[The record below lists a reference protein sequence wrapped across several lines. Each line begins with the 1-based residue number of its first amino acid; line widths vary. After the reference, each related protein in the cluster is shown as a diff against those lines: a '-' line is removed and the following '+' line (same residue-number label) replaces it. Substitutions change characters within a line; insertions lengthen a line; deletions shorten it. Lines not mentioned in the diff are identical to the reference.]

1 MLQTLTPCDR
11 IRGLWQGLSVRRA
24 ERLIR
29 IVQALRETAPG
40 AVTAQELGARFEVSE
55 RTIYRDIAHLIG
67 SGAPI
72 DGEAGVGYVLR
83 PGFDLPPLTFSFE
96 QLDALALGAR
106 FVRATGDKDL
116 AAAAGEALAKI
127 EHALPETHR
136 ERLRSAPLF
145 AALLDDTVRPE
156 AFAPVRNAIAN
167 RRKLRVRYN
176 SLQDEISERV
186 IRPLSLTCFGRVWL
200 LSAWCELRNDFRH
213 FRTDRVER
221 VTVLAEAF
229 EDEPGK
235 TFEDLQ
241 RGRQAEYDAQRS
253 AQHQAS

>member
-1 MLQTLTPCDR
+1 M
-11 IRGLWQGLSVRRA
+11 RRA

-29 IVQALRETAPG
+29 IVQALREAAPG
-40 AVTAQELGARFEVSE
+40 AVTAHDMGHRFEVSE

-106 FVRATGDKDL
+106 LVKATGDKNL
-116 AAAAGEALAKI
+116 ASAANEALAKI
-127 EHALPETHR
+127 EHALPESHR
-136 ERLRSAPLF
+136 QRLRNVPLF
-145 AALLDDTVRPE
+145 AAFLDETVRPE
-156 AFAPVRNAIAN
+156 AFGPVRNAIAGK
-167 RRKLRVRYN
+167 RKLRVRYQ
-176 SLQDEISERV
+176 SLADDTTERV
-186 IRPLSLTCFGRVWL
+186 IRPLALTCFGRVWL
-200 LSAWCELRNDFRH
+200 LSAWCELRNDFRY

-221 VTVLAEAF
+221 LTVLAESF

-235 TFEDLQ
+235 RYEDM
-241 RGRQAEYDAQRS
+241 RRAG
-253 AQHQAS
+253 

>member
-1 MLQTLTPCDR
+1 M
-11 IRGLWQGLSVRRA
+11 RRA

-29 IVQALRETAPG
+29 IVQALREAAPG
-40 AVTAQELGARFEVSE
+40 AVTAHEMGHRFEVSE

-106 FVRATGDKDL
+106 LVKATGDKDL
-116 AAAAGEALAKI
+116 ASAANEALAKI
-127 EHALPETHR
+127 EHALPESHR
-136 ERLRSAPLF
+136 QRLRGVPLF
-145 AALLDDTVRPE
+145 AAFLDDTVRPE
-156 AFAPVRNAIAN
+156 AFGPVRNAIAN
-167 RRKLRVRYN
+167 RRKLRVRYQ
-176 SLQDEISERV
+176 SLADDTTVRV
-186 IRPLSLTCFGRVWL
+186 IRPLALTCFGRVWL

-221 VTVLAEAF
+221 LTVLAESF

-235 TFEDLQ
+235 RYEDM
-241 RGRQAEYDAQRS
+241 RRAA
-253 AQHQAS
+253 

>member
-1 MLQTLTPCDR
+1 M
-11 IRGLWQGLSVRRA
+11 RRA

-29 IVQALRETAPG
+29 IVQALREAAPG
-40 AVTAQELGARFEVSE
+40 AVTAHEMGHKFEVSE

-106 FVRATGDKDL
+106 LVKATGDKDL
-116 AAAAGEALAKI
+116 ASAANEALAKI
-127 EHALPETHR
+127 EHALPESHR
-136 ERLRSAPLF
+136 ERLRNVPLF
-145 AALLDDTVRPE
+145 AAFLDETVRPD
-156 AFAPVRNAIAN
+156 AFGPVRNAIAN
-167 RRKLRVRYN
+167 KRKLRVRYQ
-176 SLQDEISERV
+176 SLADDTTQRV
-186 IRPLSLTCFGRVWL
+186 IRPLALTCFGRVWL

-221 VTVLAEAF
+221 LTVLAESF
-229 EDEPGK
+229 DDEPGK
-235 TFEDLQ
+235 RYEDM
-241 RGRQAEYDAQRS
+241 RRAA
-253 AQHQAS
+253 